1 MRRVLLGCA
10 SLFIAQTIACNLEDP
25 APAEKPVAHQ
35 SLPIIGGTQDNVNSA
50 TVLLEGFEGN
60 QGYDCSGTIIAVNG
74 TVGYVLTAGHCVAGT
89 VTTVKIGANVNS
101 AAAHTAI
108 QQWQHP
114 NFNSNTLN
122 YDFGMVAFD
131 GADANTPVVPAATSP
146 DGVSANGTT
155 LELSGYGLTQA
166 GAPPGGM
173 PSGPTTHR
181 MHVNEQTTDLIN
193 ILGNQAPD
201 TSIQIGFSQ
210 ENGTGTCSGDSGGP
224 AYLGTGANRRVV
236 GVTSYGDQSCAQF
249 GVSGRVSAVY
259 STFIQP
265 ILNGQPPTQTCSTC
279 VSSATSPGGSCDAT
293 VQACTGDAQCSA
305 LLTCF
310 NACNANDQACFNAC
324 GTAHPAGVAKY
335 NAIIDCAYCSSC
347 TTLCDQSQCGSPTS
361 ATTSSGA
368 TKPTTSSTSSATGA
382 GAGAGGAG
390 GAGGSDPSTGS
401 GNANPRSGNGST
413 TVTKCAACAVAPEDD
428 GYGAL
433 AGMTVMGALGLA
445 LSARRRR
452 R

>member
-10 SLFIAQTIACNLEDP
+10 SLFIAQTVACNLEDP

-50 TVLLEGFEGN
+50 TVYLEGIEQG
-60 QGYDCSGTIIAVNG
+60 QGYSCSGTIIAVNG
-74 TVGYVLTAGHCVAGT
+74 NVGYVLTAGHCVAGT
-89 VTTVKIGANVNS
+89 IQTVVIGANLNTAV
-101 AAAHTAI
+101 AHTAL

-114 NFNSNTLN
+114 NYNTQTLN

-131 GADANTPVVPAATSP
+131 GADASTPIVQAATSP
-146 DGVSANGTT
+146 DGVAPNGTQ
-155 LELSGYGLTQA
+155 LDMSGYGKTSSGQT
-166 GAPPGGM
+166 
-173 PSGPTTHR
+173 GPTTHR
-181 MHVNEQTTDLIN
+181 MHVSELTNDLSAIQP
-193 ILGNQAPD
+193 ID
-201 TSIQIGFSQ
+201 TSIKIGFDQ
-210 ENGTGTCSGDSGGP
+210 QNGTGTCSGDSGGP
-224 AYLGTGANRRVV
+224 AYLGTGSARRVV
-236 GVTSYGDQSCAQF
+236 GVTSYGDQNCAIF

-265 ILNGQPPTQTCSTC
+265 ILNGQPPTQTCNTC
-279 VSSATSPGGSCDAT
+279 VSSATSPGGSCDAS

-347 TTLCDQSQCGSPTS
+347 TTLCDQSQCGSPTTS
-361 ATTSSGA
+361 ATTSTGA

-382 GAGAGGAG
+382 GNGAGGAG
-390 GAGGSDPSTGS
+390 GADPSTGS
-401 GNANPRSGNGST
+401 GNANTGGGNGST

-433 AGMTVMGALGLA
+433 AGMSVMGVLGLA